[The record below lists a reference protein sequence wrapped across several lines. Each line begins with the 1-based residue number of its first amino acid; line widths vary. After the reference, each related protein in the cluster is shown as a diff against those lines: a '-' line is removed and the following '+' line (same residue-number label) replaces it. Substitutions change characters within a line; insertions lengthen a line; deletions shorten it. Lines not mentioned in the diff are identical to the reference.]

1 MLRRRTYFECSTTS
15 RTLVNDEEGREG
27 EGTEDD
33 SRHELKRQDK
43 KTLQVV
49 NALGKSRIQE
59 FELKKEWIDTYKKSI
74 ITMQDFVTNP
84 DPSNQEAAINSIRL
98 SLGTF
103 LKLKYCIYIPDPT
116 QTFGTII
123 GNLQN
128 SSCTFIN
135 PNKQQVIK
143 KLDGLREISWRT
155 HHASVEEREIYSE
168 KSVNMTEALNYV
180 AQTLQM
186 LEKEL

>member
-15 RTLVNDEEGREG
+15 RTLVNDKEGREG

-98 SLGTF
+98 SLETF
-103 LKLKYCIYIPDPT
+103 LKYCIYIPDPT
-116 QTFGTII
+116 QTNIED
-123 GNLQN
+123 Q
-128 SSCTFIN
+128 
-135 PNKQQVIK
+135 
-143 KLDGLREISWRT
+143 
-155 HHASVEEREIYSE
+155 ERMIQLSDAAYKVGDVEIYASQVGASISE
-168 KSVNMTEALNYV
+168 ILKDISL
-180 AQTLQM
+180 LK
-186 LEKEL
+186 LS